1 MYRQTC
7 RCIFIQPD
15 LSIDDWIIDGN
26 YKTERILKGKSAYGP
41 GFSRRYT
48 HKSILLM
55 NIYQSCY
62 EPQFV
67 FYLGLQAF

>member
-15 LSIDDWIIDGN
+15 RSIDDLIIDGN
-26 YKTERILKGKSAYGP
+26 YKTVRILKGKSAYGP

-55 NIYQSCY
+55 NIYQLCN
-62 EPQFV
+62 EPQFA
-67 FYLGLQAF
+67 FYLELQAF